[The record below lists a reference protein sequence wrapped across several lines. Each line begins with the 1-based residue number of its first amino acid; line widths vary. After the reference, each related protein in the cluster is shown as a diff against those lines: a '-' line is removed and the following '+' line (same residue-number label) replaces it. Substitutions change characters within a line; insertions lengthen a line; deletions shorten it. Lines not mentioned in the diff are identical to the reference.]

1 MDVVRPEQHAASET
15 DRPDRLGLPLWPWAT
30 GASASSN
37 PFLWPLIA
45 AASASQASASF
56 LQSVANS
63 LARRDS
69 GEDLPEPAWATAN
82 TVVLELPTMRLRD
95 FSAQAQGTSAL
106 LCAPYALHGATI
118 ADFAPDHS
126 IVEALRG
133 AGQLR
138 LFVTDWRSAAPEM
151 RYLSIDSYLAD
162 LNVAVD
168 TVGSPVDLIG
178 LCHGGWMALLY
189 AARFPAKVRRLV
201 LVGAPVDVRAGES
214 HLSRLVAQVPFATFE
229 SLIVLGGGRALG
241 QHMLDHWAPAI
252 AAQDAG
258 HVLQPPA
265 GIRTSRLREL
275 KQRFDAWYAWT
286 VNLPGAYF
294 LDVVLRLYKENQIAE
309 GRFVALGRP
318 INLAD
323 VRVPIFM
330 LGARDDEIVA
340 PEQLFATARLVGT
353 PKADIEMATEP
364 CSHLSLFLGVRTI
377 EGVWRRI
384 GLWLGRDASLAQAS

>member
-1 MDVVRPEQHAASET
+1 MERRTSEPKEPT
-15 DRPDRLGLPLWPWAT
+15 SGTSPDAL
-30 GASASSN
+30 
-37 PFLWPLIA
+37 FLWPFA
-45 AASASQASASF
+45 AAKLASDSFRWWLETYAGQPDADSATTALDWTTPNEVT
-56 LQSVANS
+56 LQLTS
-63 LARRDS
+63 
-69 GEDLPEPAWATAN
+69 
-82 TVVLELPTMRLRD
+82 MQLRD
-95 FSAQAQGTSAL
+95 FSCGSDGQPAL
-106 LCAPYALHGATI
+106 VCAPYALHRALI
-118 ADFAPDHS
+118 ADFAPGHS
-126 IVEALRG
+126 IVEALRTSG
-133 AGQLR
+133 VERVFL
-138 LFVTDWRSAAPEM
+138 TDWRSATPEM

-178 LCHGGWMALLY
+178 LCQGGWMALLY

-340 PEQLFATARLVGT
+340 S
-353 PKADIEMATEP
+353 
-364 CSHLSLFLGVRTI
+364 C
-377 EGVWRRI
+377 
-384 GLWLGRDASLAQAS
+384 GRVSGWSKS